1 MTATATRPRATRP
14 RTRARRVEAPPAPA
28 PYRDNIADSRRL
40 IAELDARPKDAPISE
55 LGRELRAI
63 KQRYIDEGGTFITS
77 DEEFERE
84 VRLRRF
90 GIED

>member
-1 MTATATRPRATRP
+1 METTPHTAALDG
-14 RTRARRVEAPPAPA
+14 VPASVIE
-28 PYRDNIADSRRL
+28 RSRRL
-40 IAELDARPKDAPISE
+40 LAEIDARPKDAPISE

-84 VRLRRF
+84 VRFRRF

>member
-1 MTATATRPRATRP
+1 MTATATRSRAA
-14 RTRARRVEAPPAPA
+14 RTWARRVEAPPAPA

-55 LGRELRAI
+55 IGRILHELRR
-63 KQRYIDEGGTFITS
+63 KHKEEGGTFITS

-84 VRLRRF
+84 VRRYRF

>member
-1 MTATATRPRATRP
+1 MDTATNTAALDG
-14 RTRARRVEAPPAPA
+14 VPASVIE
-28 PYRDNIADSRRL
+28 RSRRL
-40 IAELDARPKDAPISE
+40 LAELAARPKDAPISE

-84 VRLRRF
+84 VRFRRF

>member
-1 MTATATRPRATRP
+1 MEPIANTASLDG
-14 RTRARRVEAPPAPA
+14 VPASV
-28 PYRDNIADSRRL
+28 IEGSRRL
-40 IAELDARPKDAPISE
+40 LAELAARPKDAPISE

>member
-1 MTATATRPRATRP
+1 MEPVPHTA
-14 RTRARRVEAPPAPA
+14 APA
-28 PYRDNIADSRRL
+28 GVPASVIEGSRRL
-40 IAELDARPKDAPISE
+40 LAELAARPKDAPISE

-84 VRLRRF
+84 VRFRRF